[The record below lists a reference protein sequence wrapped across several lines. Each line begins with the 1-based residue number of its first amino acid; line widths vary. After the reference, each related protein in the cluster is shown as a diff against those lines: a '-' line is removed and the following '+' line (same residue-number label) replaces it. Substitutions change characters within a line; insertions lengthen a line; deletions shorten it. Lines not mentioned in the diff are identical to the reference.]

1 MIRFPISLPLDW
13 RARLRGMDAAPLV
26 PPRAPNLLNL
36 RSDPFERAA
45 QEAGDYDKWFIELLF
60 VL

>member
-1 MIRFPISLPLDW
+1 
-13 RARLRGMDAAPLV
+13 MDAAPLV